1 MFHHFQNNMYQVQQ
15 VDVAANTY
23 KHHIV
28 VVVFTAPLNSQF
40 AAAGLPLRLDI
51 VHVMI
56 FPARWQDPKLVPMA
70 T

>member
-15 VDVAANTY
+15 VDVAAITTRN
-23 KHHIV
+23 IV

-56 FPARWQDPKLVPMA
+56 FPARWQDPKLVPIA